1 MFLITGTFWQ
11 KLIQLDREL
20 FTLINSKWTNP
31 VFDAVAPLL
40 RNSVYWI
47 PLYLFLI
54 VFVSVN
60 FKVKG
65 LWWIVFFVVT
75 VGLTDM
81 IGTNVFKYGF
91 ERIRPCNNAELAG
104 QVRMLVVCPSG
115 FGFTSNHAAN
125 HFGMAT
131 FLFITFWHLFR
142 KWMLLAFFWAGSIAY
157 AQIYVGVHYPT
168 DIICGALLGMIFGI
182 FTGSLFNKFFGL
194 RHAGKT

>member
-1 MFLITGTFWQ
+1 MFFITGIFWQ

-31 VFDAVAPLL
+31 VFDALAPLL

-47 PLYLFLI
+47 PLYLFLA
-54 VFVSVN
+54 VFVTVN

-65 LWWIVFFVVT
+65 LWWIIFFVVT
-75 VGLTDM
+75 VGMADM
-81 IGTNVFKYGF
+81 TGTYGFKYGF

-104 QVRMLVVCPSG
+104 QVRLLVVCPSG

-131 FLFITFWHLFR
+131 FLFITFRRLFK

-157 AQIYVGVHYPT
+157 AQIYVGIHYPT
-168 DIICGALLGMIFGI
+168 DIICGALVGIIFGI
-182 FTGSLFNKFFGL
+182 FTGSFFNKFFGL
-194 RHAGKT
+194 TLAGKT